1 MFYLRVA
8 SNYGV
13 SVTNKRVFFLR
24 IVRVLQERNTSQDRL
39 IDEQF
44 LRGAVG
50 GNREL
55 CEMNYIQP
63 DYTQSRSGFPS
74 LCPM

>member
-1 MFYLRVA
+1 MLYWRVA

-13 SVTNKRVFFLR
+13 SVKIKQILR

-44 LRGAVG
+44 LKGAVG

-55 CEMNYIQP
+55 CEMIYIQP

>member
-1 MFYLRVA
+1 MLYLRVA

-13 SVTNKRVFFLR
+13 SVTIKRVLLR

-44 LRGAVG
+44 LKGAVG

-55 CEMNYIQP
+55 CEMIYIQP